1 MKSKLFVICI
11 SLLCIC
17 FQSCSIQGKYFMVK
31 TTHPDFHNSVKID
44 ICTRYSGNMNISDSL
59 SGSFFYKQ
67 VLKNRYGR
75 ILEFEF
81 VDTNQLMIKP
91 NLVFLKNRLILGDI
105 NDNSYYFVKIPPLS
119 QDSPAIPTRYR
130 MK

>member
-1 MKSKLFVICI
+1 MKSKLFAICM
-11 SLLCIC
+11 SLLCVC

-31 TTHPDFHNSVKID
+31 TTNPDFHNSVKID
-44 ICTRYSGNMNISDSL
+44 IHTNDSGNIYITDSL

-75 ILEFEF
+75 IMEFEF
-81 VDTNQLMIKP
+81 VDTNRLMIKS
-91 NLVFLKNRLILGDI
+91 NVVFLKNRLILGDI
-105 NDNSYYFVKIPPLS
+105 NDNSYYFVRIPPLS
-119 QDSPAIPTRYR
+119 QDAPAIPTRYR